1 MRLIPFTNAD
11 DLNRRLSKASEQHLP
26 EDERRQAIAHVEQ
39 IMWRELTADERTR
52 FAQVAA
58 VAPQMVP
65 GDDPAELR
73 PVRRLSFSERS
84 HVAIGIRG
92 SDQGRSGAE
101 LEEDADALLLV
112 IGLGF
117 AVLVG
122 IGAAEL
128 IVRLADAAGALFL
141 S

>member
-11 DLNRRLSKASEQHLP
+11 NLNRRLAKASEAQLP
-26 EDERRQAIAHVEQ
+26 EDERRGA
-39 IMWRELTADERTR
+39 
-52 FAQVAA
+52 F
-58 VAPQMVP
+58 VP

-101 LEEDADALLLV
+101 LEEDADAQLLL
-112 IGLGF
+112 IGLAG
-117 AVLVG
+117 AVLLG
-122 IGAAEL
+122 IGCAEL
-128 IVRLADAAGALFL
+128 IAHAADAFGAAYLAN
-141 S
+141 